1 MTFLLFAPASTKW
14 LGWHKDRKS
23 RRDPLGRFCDIHCAV
38 CTMAFITAQNTLST
52 FLTFW
57 HLFHVQ
63 GVKFSCQVSRRK
75 IYDVNLVHTSLRRK
89 IYQRLFYGENSNIV
103 QCTLKVVL
111 KSSNISR
118 RHLYDVII
126 FSMTRYVVI
135 ITPTWNYDVNEEVC
149 VTT

>member
-1 MTFLLFAPASTKW
+1 MNALTWKLWRSLLLKTLWAHFWLSDTFFT
-14 LGWHKDRKS
+14 S
-23 RRDPLGRFCDIHCAV
+23 RGSNSP
-38 CTMAFITAQNTLST
+38 
-52 FLTFW
+52 
-57 HLFHVQ
+57 
-63 GVKFSCQVSRRK
+63 VSRVSCRK

-89 IYQRLFYGENSNIV
+89 IYQRLFYGEKSIIV

-135 ITPTWNYDVNEEVC
+135 ITPTWNYDVRDGPLEKLWGQLMRFVRRTKPWSCLITNSGNNKTV
-149 VTT
+149 